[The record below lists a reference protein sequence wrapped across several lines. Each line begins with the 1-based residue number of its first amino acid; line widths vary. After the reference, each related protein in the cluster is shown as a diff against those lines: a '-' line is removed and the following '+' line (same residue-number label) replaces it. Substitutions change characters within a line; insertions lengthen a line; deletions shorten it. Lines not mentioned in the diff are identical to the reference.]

1 MGRSK
6 QQTARSLM
14 RLFGVVFLLGGLLSG
29 YIAGREALHSW
40 VLTNQG
46 MRAEAE
52 VVDYPYVRWA
62 AGPRGSGNAVRLKFS
77 AADGTE
83 TMFVTRPRV
92 PRGVHPIYYMP
103 GNPQDAKV
111 DSFRSL
117 WLWVAVGSG
126 ICLVLLVI
134 GGSILARSMQRW

>member
-1 MGRSK
+1 MGRSRE
-6 QQTARSLM
+6 QTARGLM
-14 RLFGVVFLLGGLLSG
+14 VLFALLFLSG
-29 YIAGREALHSW
+29 GALSAYIAGREALHSW
-40 VLTNQG
+40 VLTREG
-46 MRAEAE
+46 VLVEAE

-62 AGPRGSGNAVRLKFS
+62 SGPRGSGNSVRLKFS

-103 GNPQDAKV
+103 GNPQDAKI
-111 DSFRSL
+111 DSFESL

-126 ICLVLLVI
+126 ICLLLLVI